1 MELVLDKIKGINPR
15 ASPGPI
21 GSSLRSPNA
30 VASHGVFTF
39 CSQLHSDVVSEFEL
53 HRYAIQK
60 TERDGASRASTNFQQ
75 KIMY

>member
-1 MELVLDKIKGINPR
+1 
-15 ASPGPI
+15 
-21 GSSLRSPNA
+21 
-30 VASHGVFTF
+30 
-39 CSQLHSDVVSEFEL
+39 VSEFEL